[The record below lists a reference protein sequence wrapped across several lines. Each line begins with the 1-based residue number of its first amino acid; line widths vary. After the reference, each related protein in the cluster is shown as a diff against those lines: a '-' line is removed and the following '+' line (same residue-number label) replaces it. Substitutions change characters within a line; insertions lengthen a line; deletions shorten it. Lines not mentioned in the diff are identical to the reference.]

1 MKIKLLA
8 CILVLL
14 LLESC
19 FTSCGILFGK
29 GDSGNPQE
37 SSGEAGSGSGN
48 AQDSGNAPTDS
59 GSPAD
64 SNIPDDSGNPHPGE
78 TEVPIV
84 DDLGLSYG
92 LTGYGTS
99 YAVTGIGSFTGSELV
114 VPTSYNGKPVTEIGS
129 NAFKNCTTLTKITM
143 TVEILMIGD
152 NAFAGCTALR
162 EAVIPDS
169 ISSIGNGAFMD
180 CTALTSIHIPDS
192 VLLVGQNA
200 FKGCT
205 ALTSVSVPNSITSLA
220 DGVFMGCTG
229 LESVLLPNALKSIGA
244 GTFEGCSALKEI
256 LFPVT
261 LQTIGDRA
269 FKNCVL
275 LVTVLLPENVTA
287 LGSGAFSGCTA
298 LVTVYI
304 KSAKLPTGLD
314 DAIDGVTK
322 VEVSHTVHDWKDYP
336 AKAATCTER
345 GWNAYRACTACGE
358 SDIVYIAATSHTPV
372 TDPAVAATCT
382 AKGKTAGQHCATC
395 KAVLVAQKDTEMI
408 AHRGGEWII
417 DQEASCT
424 VAGEKHRSC
433 MMCNKVL
440 ETVAITA
447 GNHVDVD
454 ENDICDLCKAYS
466 QPEYTE
472 GLVFTISISRSSYV
486 VTDYNGTES
495 DVVIPRSYEELPVTE
510 IGEKAFFGC
519 DVITS
524 VDVPNSVTRIQ
535 DKAFSECESLE
546 SISFSDAVTLGT
558 DVFRGTIHVEIVLT
572 HYLVHVPAKEATCT
586 EPGNVEYYWCEPCGM
601 YYSDKEGE
609 NRLYEVIIPNSHNFV
624 SGVCTKCGKVQDGV
638 LITRIDPVAHRGTF
652 PLGTLEGA
660 IGLPAQI
667 NVYTAD
673 GRTHTLP
680 VVWDLTT
687 YNKAVA
693 GEYTIHGIIQ
703 SGEYYYST
711 GLSNKISTK
720 VKISERM
727 VGTADIVFVLDISG
741 SMSDEINHVKNNLQA
756 LANAIE
762 SEGVSARWSVVTYS
776 DYTEFSSSNR
786 AEQTQFVM
794 NGASEWYSSAADC
807 SSAIGRITLANG
819 GDYEEVAIDGL
830 MMAHTAST
838 RTDARVF
845 YILVTD
851 AEYKNDNHYGVSGL
865 GQAAGIFANESINV
879 SVVTG
884 TSLYSY
890 YSALKTTGGIQAS
903 INGNFASVLCDSLV
917 PIIYDE
923 VIE

>member
-1 MKIKLLA
+1 MKFRLLA
-8 CILVLL
+8 FMLALL
-14 LLESC
+14 MVTAC
-19 FTSCGILFGK
+19 FSSCGILFGRGDGGNEQTTEK
-29 GDSGNPQE
+29 EGATNAPGEGGSPSDSNTPTDSGNP
-37 SSGEAGSGSGN
+37 
-48 AQDSGNAPTDS
+48 D
-59 GSPAD
+59 
-64 SNIPDDSGNPHPGE
+64 PGV

-114 VPTSYNGKPVTEIGS
+114 VPTSYNGKPVTEIG
-129 NAFKNCTTLTKITM
+129 NGAFKNCSALVKVTM

-152 NAFAGCTALR
+152 NAFEGCTALR
-162 EAVIPDS
+162 EVVIPDS
-169 ISSIGNGAFMD
+169 VSSIGSGAFMG
-180 CTALTSIHIPDS
+180 CTALAAIHIPDS
-192 VLLVGQNA
+192 VLQIGGNA

-205 ALTSVSVPNSITSLA
+205 ALKAVSVPNSVTALA
-220 DGVFMGCTG
+220 DGVFAGCTA
-229 LESVLLPNALKSIGA
+229 LESVLLPNALKSIGN

-256 LFPVT
+256 LFPST
-261 LQTIGDRA
+261 LQTIGSNA

-275 LVTVLLPENVTA
+275 LVSVLLPENVTS

-298 LVTVYI
+298 LVTIYV

-314 DAIDGVTK
+314 SAVDGATK
-322 VEVSHTVHDWKDYP
+322 IEVSHTEHDWKEYP

-345 GWNAYRACTACGE
+345 GWNAYRTCTACGE
-358 SDIVYIAATSHTPV
+358 SDIVYIAATSHTVV

-382 AKGKTAGQHCATC
+382 ATGKTEGQHCSSC
-395 KAVLVAQKDTEMI
+395 NAVLKAQTATEMI
-408 AHRGGEWII
+408 PHRGGEWII
-417 DQEASCT
+417 DKEGSCT

-440 ETVAITA
+440 ETVTTS
-447 GNHVDVD
+447 GGTHVDANEDDV
-454 ENDICDLCKAYS
+454 CDLCKAYS
-466 QPEYTE
+466 QPEYTA
-472 GLVFTISISRSSYV
+472 GLVFTISVSKSSYV
-486 VTDYNGTES
+486 VTDYNGTEK
-495 DVVIPRSYEELPVTE
+495 DVVIPRSYEALPVTE
-510 IGEKAFFGC
+510 IGEKAFYDC
-519 DVITS
+519 DIIKS
-524 VDVPNSVTRIQ
+524 VDVPDSVTKIQ
-535 DKAFSECESLE
+535 DKAFSECEALE
-546 SISFSDAVTLGT
+546 TISFSDAVTLGT

-572 HYLVHVPAKEATCT
+572 HYLVHVPAKAATCT
-586 EPGNVEYYWCEPCGM
+586 EPGNIEYYWCEPCGT

-638 LITRIDPVAHRGTF
+638 LITRIDPVAHLGTF

-660 IGLPAQI
+660 IGLPASI

-703 SGEYYYST
+703 SGEYYYSE

-720 VKISERM
+720 VKISGSM
-727 VGTADIVFVLDISG
+727 VGTADIIFVLDISG
-741 SMSDEINHVKNNLQA
+741 SMSDEIDHVKNNLQA
-756 LANAIE
+756 LAQAIE
-762 SEGVSARWSVVTYS
+762 DEGVSARWSVVTYS
-776 DYTEFSSSNR
+776 DYTEFSSTNR

-794 NGASEWYSSAADC
+794 NGATEWYTSAADC
-807 SSAIGRITLANG
+807 KNAIGRITLANG

-851 AEYKNDNHYGVSGL
+851 ADYKTSNHYGVSNMS
-865 GQAAGIFANESINV
+865 QAAGIFVDESINV
-879 SVVTG
+879 SVVT
-884 TSLYSY
+884 SSDLYSNY
-890 YSALKTTGGIQAS
+890 GSLTATGGIQAN
-903 INGNFASVLCDSLV
+903 INGNFSTTLRNSLV

-923 VIE
+923 VIG